1 MRKVDDGYEVAG
13 YQMLK
18 NGAIWHATEE
28 AYHNDTWSKLF
39 GFLKACPD
47 CDHLHITDENF
58 IRFDRIDRWT
68 GLKYPDDRLVFERDK
83 VITKQGAKGYVIFK
97 EYMFKV
103 VIPEWIGKHGF
114 RHIYRE
120 NTLLHARGMGIAFL
134 GIEGAAK
141 EQQSSKS
148 AKEVT

>member
-1 MRKVDDGYEVAG
+1 MSEIILRLMRKVDDGYEEVG
-13 YQMLK
+13 YAEFIMTATGIETFHSKELG
-18 NGAIWHATEE
+18 GARFNIK
-28 AYHNDTWSKLF
+28 HNPNLI
-39 GFLKACPD
+39 P
-47 CDHLHITDENF
+47 HN
-58 IRFDRIDRWT
+58 RIDRWT
-68 GLKYPDDRLVFERDK
+68 GLKYPDGRLVFERDK
-83 VITKQGAKGYVIFK
+83 VITKQGAKGCVIFK

-148 AKEVT
+148 AKETT